1 VEASA
6 TVGAGRQDG
15 RILGVIGAG
24 HFMSHFYFLSL
35 PPLFPFLREDFS
47 VSYTELGMMLTAMY
61 GVAAVSQVPV
71 GFLVD
76 RFGARTVL
84 TAGLIVMSL
93 GFGLVGL
100 APSFLS
106 AVALVMLAAI
116 GHSVFHPAD
125 YAILNSSISQ
135 ERMGRAFSIHTF
147 SGHLGSA
154 AAPGAM
160 ILLTAIVG
168 WRGALLAAGL
178 IGLLVMAALSTQW
191 NTLSDDVLPKK
202 IALLFSR
209 PLLLFFLFFAA
220 ISMTST
226 GMQAFSVSALVTLH
240 DMPVATASTA
250 LTVYLFCL
258 AGGILLGGPLADR
271 TARHDIVAGVVFVIT
286 IVLSLVLAWINLP
299 ALLLIA
305 LMLVLGLGQGVIRPA
320 RDMMLRAAS
329 PKGSVGKVFG
339 FVSAGIAAGSAVAPI
354 PFGYMLDAGRP
365 EWVFYLMAIFLADPC
380 RGART
385 TGKRR
390 DLPGRRI
397 RRCWRTL
404 PPRAAS
410 WPTRTSSTP
419 LVIFPCAIREAR
431 SAS

>member
-202 IALLFSR
+202 KARRGEPASMPENARPRRSGFALLFSR

-365 EWVFYLMAIFLADPC
+365 EWVFYLMAIFMAVALATVAIPKPDPS
-380 RGART
+380 R
-385 TGKRR
+385 
-390 DLPGRRI
+390 
-397 RRCWRTL
+397 
-404 PPRAAS
+404 
-410 WPTRTSSTP
+410 
-419 LVIFPCAIREAR
+419 
-431 SAS
+431 